1 METRVFKG
9 NIGNAADVIKS
20 GGLVAVPT
28 ETVYGLAANGLDAD
42 AVEKIYEVKGRPS
55 VKPLSLMVNSYEEI
69 DRYCTEVPP
78 QAYRLAEK
86 FWPGPLTIVLKAR
99 PFIPNIVLA
108 GGSTVGLRC
117 PASELTLKLISEAG
131 VPLAAPSANPSGS
144 SSPRSADDVLGYFD
158 GKIDAVIDGGV
169 CDLGLESTLIDMSA
183 APYRILRQ
191 GALPEKEIKEALA
204 EGLKLIGIT
213 GTSGSG
219 KTTALNCLE
228 KFGAMIIDC
237 DALYH
242 DMLISDEEMKGDIA
256 SRFPE
261 AVKTDGSID
270 RKALGRTVF
279 ADAEALLELNAI
291 THRHIGRRIDGLLVD
306 FAMSGGRIAAL
317 DAVEL
322 ISAGMGERCGFT
334 VAVVSD
340 KESRIER
347 IMARD
352 GISREEALRRVNAQ
366 KSDDY
371 YIENCSFVLNNDS
384 SFEEFENKCY
394 EFFGGLLNE

>member
-1 METRVFKG
+1 METLVFSG

-28 ETVYGLAANGLDAD
+28 ETVYGLAANGLDAS

-55 VKPLSLMVNSYEEI
+55 VKPLSLMVCSPEEI
-69 DRYCTEVPP
+69 DRYCYDVPQ
-78 QAYRLAEK
+78 QAYSLAKK
-86 FWPGPLTIVLKAR
+86 FWPGPLTIVLKAKS
-99 PFIPNIVLA
+99 FIPEIVLA
-108 GGSTVGLRC
+108 GGTTVGLRC
-117 PASELTLKLISEAG
+117 PASELTLKLIREAG

-144 SSPRSADDVLGYFD
+144 SSPKSADDVLGYFD

-169 CDLGLESTLIDMSA
+169 CGLGFESTLIDMNSP
-183 APYRILRQ
+183 PYRILRQ
-191 GALPEKEIKEALA
+191 GALPERDIRDALVD
-204 EGLKLIGIT
+204 ELRIIGIT

-219 KTTALNCLE
+219 KTTALSCLE
-228 KFGAMIIDC
+228 KYGAMVIDC

-256 SRFPE
+256 VRFPE
-261 AVKTDGSID
+261 AVTPDGAID
-270 RKALGRTVF
+270 RKALGKIVF
-279 ADAEALLELNAI
+279 ADPAALNDLNAV
-291 THRHIGRRIDGLLVD
+291 THRHIARMVDGMLGD
-306 FAMSGGRIAAL
+306 FAMSGGRLAAL

-322 ISAGMGERCGFT
+322 ISAGVAERCDLT
-334 VAVVSD
+334 VAIVSD

-347 IMARD
+347 IIARD

-371 YIENCSFVLNNDS
+371 YIENCSCVLNNDS
-384 SFEEFENKCY
+384 SFEEFENKCD

>member
-9 NIGNAADVIKS
+9 NIGDAACVIKN

-28 ETVYGLAANGLDAD
+28 ETVYGLAANGLDAA

-55 VKPLSLMVNSYEEI
+55 VKPLSLMVCSPKEI
-69 DRYCTEVPP
+69 DRYCDEVPQ
-78 QAYRLAEK
+78 QAYALAGK
-86 FWPGPLTIVLKAR
+86 FWPGPLTIVLKAKS
-99 PFIPNIVLA
+99 FIPGIVLA

-117 PASELTLKLISEAG
+117 PASELTLELIREAG

-144 SSPRSADDVLGYFD
+144 SSPKSAADVLGYFD

-169 CDLGLESTLIDMSA
+169 CDLGLESTLIDMSS

-191 GALPEKEIKEALA
+191 GALPEKDIKEALA

-213 GTSGSG
+213 GTTGSG
-219 KTTALNCLE
+219 KTTALSCLE
-228 KFGAMIIDC
+228 KYGAMIIDC

-242 DMLISDEEMKGDIA
+242 DMLISDEELKGDIA
-256 SRFPE
+256 ERFPE
-261 AVKTDGSID
+261 AVKADGSID
-270 RKALGRTVF
+270 RKALGKTVF
-279 ADAEALLELNAI
+279 ADAEALLKLNTV
-291 THRHIGRRIDGLLVD
+291 THRHIARRVNELLD
-306 FAMSGGRIAAL
+306 DYAMSGGRIAAL

-322 ISAGMGERCGFT
+322 ISAGMGERCDFT

-347 IMARD
+347 IMVRD
-352 GISREEALRRVNAQ
+352 GISREDALRRVNAQ

-371 YIENCSFVLNNDS
+371 YIENCTYALKNDS
-384 SFEEFENKCY
+384 SFEEFENKCE